1 MNSDEFSDENEFDE
15 NDDIPDEIDFLEQKD

>member
-1 MNSDEFSDENEFDE
+1 VIHSDENEFDE